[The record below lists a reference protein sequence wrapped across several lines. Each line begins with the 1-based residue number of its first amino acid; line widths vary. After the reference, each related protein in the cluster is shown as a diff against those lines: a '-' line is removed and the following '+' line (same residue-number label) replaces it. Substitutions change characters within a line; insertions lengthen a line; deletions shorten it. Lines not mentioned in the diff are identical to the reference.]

1 MTWRHAHDTGGHLAA
16 PGSDQIWRVIW
27 PMPTRPAHCAQ
38 QTSRCTSYRSTYFF
52 GNYLPPIGCRKNPRS
67 PLLGA
72 DHGAKSGNKF
82 SPRRGGY
89 LIITMTFGCTDTYI
103 TLRPA
108 LHLSCNA
115 RTTLRNSF
123 QLDEAVLAICSSGL
137 WVAGG

>member
-1 MTWRHAHDTGGHLAA
+1 MACNLANA
-16 PGSDQIWRVIW
+16 NTTCALCAADQSLYLLSIYI
-27 PMPTRPAHCAQ
+27 
-38 QTSRCTSYRSTYFF
+38 FF

-103 TLRPA
+103 TLCLPCPA
-108 LHLSCNA
+108 LYLSCNA